1 MTISKLEFLDLTQLD
16 HKTLEIWIEEEW
28 LVPSGTLTE
37 QVFSEADLARVKLI
51 QDLTQDL
58 GVNEEGVS
66 VILNLLDQVHGL
78 RKVLADILQ
87 STRKQSGAHVL
98 TPERS
103 PDTWRR

>member
-66 VILNLLDQVHGL
+66 VILNPSGSSAW
-78 RKVLADILQ
+78 LAKGI
-87 STRKQSGAHVL
+87 G
-98 TPERS
+98 
-103 PDTWRR
+103 